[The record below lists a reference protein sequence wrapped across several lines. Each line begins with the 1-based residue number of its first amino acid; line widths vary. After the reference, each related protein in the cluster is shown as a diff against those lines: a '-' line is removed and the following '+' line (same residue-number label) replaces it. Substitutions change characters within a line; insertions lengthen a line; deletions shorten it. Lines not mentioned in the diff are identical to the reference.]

1 MLAHLWTRLNLWKII
16 AHQPKLQFCTNQYQY
31 EHNGE
36 SFSFLYCTYVYLKG
50 LQNLRSVGKILH
62 SGDEKDGKKILP
74 KADTPLPTRKDLN
87 YRNLKVW

>member
-1 MLAHLWTRLNLWKII
+1 MLAHLWTRLNPWRII

-36 SFSFLYCTYVYLKG
+36 SFSF
-50 LQNLRSVGKILH
+50 RSVGKILH